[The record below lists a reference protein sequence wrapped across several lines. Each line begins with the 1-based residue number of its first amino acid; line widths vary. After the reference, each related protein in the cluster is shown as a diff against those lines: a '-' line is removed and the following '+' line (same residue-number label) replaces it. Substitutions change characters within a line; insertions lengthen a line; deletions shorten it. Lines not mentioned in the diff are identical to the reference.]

1 MIFSRKYE
9 FIIILLLIL
18 LFNEVIFNKIRVIE
32 MFCNTEQ
39 DAYENPNSNYY
50 KGVNDA
56 INYINNNLT
65 NHSEYKGLQKQN
77 YTSSQQDQCRK
88 IGFKKGYSEYSKNKR
103 LIKKKEVFDDMFNSK
118 KNIRSFSKS
127 LSS

>member
-1 MIFSRKYE
+1 MIFSRKHE

-50 KGVNDA
+50 KGINDA
-56 INYINNNLT
+56 MNYINNNLT
-65 NHSEYKGLQKQN
+65 DHSEYRGLQKQN
-77 YTSSQQDQCRK
+77 YTSSQQDECRK
-88 IGFKKGYSEYSKNKR
+88 LGFKKGYSEYSK
-103 LIKKKEVFDDMFNSK
+103 IKDHQKKEIFDDMFNLE
-118 KNIRSFSKS
+118 KNIRSFTK
-127 LSS
+127 LV

>member
-1 MIFSRKYE
+1 MFFSRKHE

-18 LFNEVIFNKIRVIE
+18 LFNEIIFNKIRVIE

-56 INYINNNLT
+56 KNYINNNLT
-65 NHSEYKGLQKQN
+65 DHSEYKGLQKQN
-77 YTSSQQDQCRK
+77 YTSSQQDECRK
-88 IGFKKGYSEYSKNKR
+88 LGFKKGYSEYSKIKDHQKR
-103 LIKKKEVFDDMFNSK
+103 VVFDDMFNLE

>member
-1 MIFSRKYE
+1 MIFSRKHE

-18 LFNEVIFNKIRVIE
+18 LFNEVIFNKIHVIE

-50 KGVNDA
+50 KGINDA
-56 INYINNNLT
+56 MNYINNNLT
-65 NHSEYKGLQKQN
+65 DHSEYKGLQKQN
-77 YTSSQQDQCRK
+77 YTSSQQDECRK
-88 IGFKKGYSEYSKNKR
+88 LGFKKGYSEYSK
-103 LIKKKEVFDDMFNSK
+103 IKDHQKTEVFDDMFNLK

>member
-1 MIFSRKYE
+1 MVFGRKHE

-56 INYINNNLT
+56 ENYINNNLT
-65 NHSEYKGLQKQN
+65 DHSEYRGLQKQN
-77 YTSSQQDQCRK
+77 YTSSQQDECRK
-88 IGFKKGYSEYSKNKR
+88 LGFKKGYSEYSK
-103 LIKKKEVFDDMFNSK
+103 IKDHQKKEVFDDMFNLE